1 MSLQIKNIEISIKTY
16 SFFND
21 NKDFIKIINLY
32 IERGWKLVEGTYSV
46 EKRGFF
52 RTSYSQDVSFDNES
66 LFLKGYNYLKY
77 YDNGN
82 IKVVGNF
89 TNNLK
94 DGMWTEYFKNGQIQI
109 VENYKNGKLDG
120 EWIVFYQN
128 GTIQFKENYKNG
140 KLDGKRVWYDEYGK
154 LESEEYWI
162 EGVRES

>member
-1 MSLQIKNIEISIKTY
+1 MPLQIKNVEISIKKY
-16 SFFND
+16 SFFHD

-32 IERGWKLVEGTYSV
+32 IERGWKLVKGTYSV

-52 RTSYSQDVSFDNES
+52 KTKYSQDVSFDNES
-66 LFLKGYNYLKY
+66 LFLKEYNYLKY

-94 DGMWTEYFKNGQIQI
+94 EGMWTEYFKNGQIQTG
-109 VENYKNGKLDG
+109 ENYKNGKLDG
-120 EWIVFYQN
+120 EWIVFYEN
-128 GTIQFKENYKNG
+128 GTIQFKENYENG
-140 KLDGKRVWYDEYGK
+140 KLDGKRVWYDENGK

-162 EGVRES
+162 KGTRES